1 MSHDESITVG
11 PWPDPPIPDFDS
23 DGLMCP
29 PWIKFPN
36 LPRKSSG
43 WRMGM
48 GESYLEGF
56 DTWWSHQARPVRLSA
71 RAKYPEPQE
80 WSGFWQSRS
89 GA

>member
-1 MSHDESITVG
+1 MSHDENIKVD
-11 PWPDPPIPDFDS
+11 PWPDPPIPDFDA

-36 LPRKSSG
+36 LPRMSSG
-43 WRMGM
+43 WRMGI
-48 GESYLEGF
+48 GETYRDGF
-56 DTWWSHQARPVRLSA
+56 DTWWSRQPRQVRLSV

-80 WSGFWQSRS
+80 WSGFWQSQT